1 MLFIVDR
8 VESVANEQYIDAGV
22 QTEESVNT
30 FSYRTLKSN
39 SVQFKYFT
47 GLKISQFESLYIFL
61 DESVMDSLKYVRN
74 ADDYTPNIQPLSSKR
89 KKQTWSN
96 KDRLCMTLV
105 RLRRGFTLDELSYF
119 CGASK
124 SKLSAIFYTWIQFM
138 YYQMIKIRTE
148 VFEGSRNLKKV
159 PLSFQNF
166 EGNNITIVLDAT
178 EIIMQMPTNFKQQ
191 GNTFS
196 NYKHANTVKFLVGIC
211 PSGAITYV
219 SEGFE
224 GAISDRQL
232 FENCD
237 LKTFLKENDTVMA
250 DRGFLIHDLANE
262 LHIKLYT
269 PPLLMGRS
277 RLTAEEELLTKKIAR
292 SRVHVER
299 AISRI
304 KSYKI

>member
-1 MLFIVDR
+1 
-8 VESVANEQYIDAGV
+8 
-22 QTEESVNT
+22 
-30 FSYRTLKSN
+30 
-39 SVQFKYFT
+39 
-47 GLKISQFESLYIFL
+47 
-61 DESVMDSLKYVRN
+61 
-74 ADDYTPNIQPLSSKR
+74 
-89 KKQTWSN
+89 
-96 KDRLCMTLV
+96 
-105 RLRRGFTLDELSYF
+105 
-119 CGASK
+119 
-124 SKLSAIFYTWIQFM
+124 
-138 YYQMIKIRTE
+138 
-148 VFEGSRNLKKV
+148 
-159 PLSFQNF
+159 
-166 EGNNITIVLDAT
+166 
-178 EIIMQMPTNFKQQ
+178 MPTNFKQQ

-196 NYKHANTVKFLVGIC
+196 SYKHANTVKFLVGIC

-304 KSYKI
+304 KCYKILKKQCPMLLLPILSNIFTVVCFLVNFEDCLVNC